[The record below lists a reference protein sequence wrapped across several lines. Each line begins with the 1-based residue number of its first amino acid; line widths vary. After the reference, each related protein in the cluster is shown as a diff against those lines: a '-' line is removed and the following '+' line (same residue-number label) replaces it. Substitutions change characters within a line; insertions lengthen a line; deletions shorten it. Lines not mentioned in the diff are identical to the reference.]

1 MLTPSI
7 FGENLLD
14 HWIGDFSFPSFS
26 GLADMDKTLFGKN
39 VNSLMKTDVKETDQ
53 GYAVEIDLPGFKKD
67 EIKMRLDDG
76 YLTISAAKAF
86 DQEEKNND
94 GKYVRKER
102 YAGSLS
108 RRFYVGR
115 NVTENDIHPKYED
128 GILSFQLP
136 REEKQV
142 EEQKRYIAI
151 EG

>member
-14 HWIGDFSFPSFS
+14 HWMGDFSFPSFS
-26 GLADMDKTLFGKN
+26 GFADMDKTLFGKSA
-39 VNSLMKTDVKETDQ
+39 NSLMKTDVKETEH

-76 YLTISAAKAF
+76 YLTVSAAKEL
-86 DQEEKNND
+86 DQEEKNKE
-94 GKYVRKER
+94 GKYVRRER
-102 YAGSLS
+102 YAGSMS

-115 NVTENDIHPKYED
+115 NVTEDDIHPKYED